1 MKPNEPAMQNDP
13 RVEAAC
19 RAVHDFEMGD
29 VPEEPAWDAQPEEV
43 KDYFRRQL
51 ACAIAAADAAT
62 PSPWRPISEAP
73 HGRTLLLLGLMA
85 DSDGIAYDIQEVR
98 RTGYFHI
105 HWQTCEGER
114 FIPRLWCEM
123 PDMPDNAMTFPPLP
137 EQEVE

>member
-62 PSPWRPISEAP
+62 PSPWRPISEDNQPPLDTDVLLGWWDSFPITTWRVEAGFYGSTRGGWI
-73 HGRTLLLLGLMA
+73 HGRAT
-85 DSDGIAYDIQEVR
+85 
-98 RTGYFHI
+98 
-105 HWQTCEGER
+105 HWQ
-114 FIPRLWCEM
+114 P
-123 PDMPDNAMTFPPLP
+123 FPPLP
-137 EQEVE
+137 EQEGK